1 MTKGERAAQIWPLLT
16 VSAARRQKLTYDLL
30 GRLIGVPRQ
39 GLGQLLEPIQSF
51 CIVKHL
57 PALTSLGPAVA
68 YQDGV
73 EAHAT
78 IVTPASHL
86 RITH

>member
-1 MTKGERAAQIWPLLT
+1 MKT
-16 VSAARRQKLTYDLL
+16 VRGTYHTVGMSADVGDDIRLL